1 MNKKYFYNYSR
12 FVDLLRKKKHNE
24 LLSEKERLEFNSYY
38 SDLSTFL
45 LWQEKSNFIKLVE
58 DLLSINIDNIDI
70 NSEIDN
76 EFDEFDYELSC
87 LWTRFETLRFS
98 LIQNYSEL
106 KKIKVKTKLEMKKFS
121 EFFTEI
127 LNYLEFRSDSD
138 NELDIQIILMIKD
151 AYINFKNKL

>member
-87 LWTRFETLRFS
+87 LWVRFERLRFS

>member
-87 LWTRFETLRFS
+87 LWARFEKLRFS